1 MSRLNEFLEKRILVL
16 DGAMGTSLFARG
28 YADVPEKAVLEAED
42 IVFEIH
48 RSFLQAGSD
57 AIETNTFG
65 ANRVKLQ
72 KFGLSEK
79 IEEINLKAS
88 EIARRA
94 AGDSGFVF
102 GSIGP
107 TGLLAEPIGKESFD
121 YLYQIFKE
129 QAVLLARGG
138 VDAILLETFI
148 DIQEAKIAALAAIE
162 NTGLP
167 VFVTMTFNSDLKT
180 DVSASSPE
188 AVVGILEPL
197 NVQGVGANCS
207 LGPSN
212 FVEIARRMATVAE
225 KNTIFQ
231 PNAGLPRFEGGRT
244 FFDATPE
251 EYAKFA
257 EQAVDSGASIVGG
270 CCGSRPEH
278 IAALKETV
286 ESKTP
291 LKLKRRNYFYLCTPQ
306 NFFRYDLSGKDFLVI
321 GERINPSNRED
332 LKNDLS
338 NESFELVLKE
348 AKSQE
353 NAGADVLD
361 INVSIPLADE
371 KHLLSEVVRRL
382 AYSTSIPISIDTTD
396 PEALEAALKIYPG
409 RPIVNSVNANENS
422 LNTSL
427 SVASRFGAPIIALA
441 VTGRSVP
448 KSAEGKLEALEIIFK
463 EAERR
468 GYSVY
473 DILFDPG
480 VLPAATASAKETLKS
495 IKELRKKGLYTVI
508 GLSNVSTGLPDR
520 KVYNR
525 ALAVLAASYGLSA
538 AILDPLDS
546 ELVKLIKASRFV
558 VKLSTELLIEPNE
571 LTKEKVSKEIK
582 EASPED
588 DLYSCIVSGNK
599 ERAEKLVRLVLED
612 LKPYDVVFKII
623 SPAMEEVGTLFAE
636 KKIFLPQ
643 VLMSAETV
651 KKVFEIIKP
660 EIIKAGDAV
669 HKARVLLATVE
680 GDVHDIGKG
689 IVGAI
694 LEANG
699 YEVFDLGVDVKV
711 EEIINSV
718 ERFKPDVVGLSC
730 LMTTTLPSLEKS
742 VRELKKRFE
751 GLLVAIGGAIVSE
764 NVKNAYNAD
773 IYSKDAVGFAKI
785 LNEIFQGE

>member
-1 MSRLNEFLEKRILVL
+1 MSRLKEFLKKRILVL
-16 DGAMGTSLFARG
+16 DGAMGTSLFNIG
-28 YADVPEKAVLEAED
+28 YTDVPEKAVLEAED
-42 IVFEIH
+42 VVFEIH

-57 AIETNTFG
+57 AVQTNTFG

-72 KFGLSEK
+72 KLGLIEK

-88 EIARRA
+88 KIARRA
-94 AGDSGFVF
+94 TGDSGFVF

-107 TGLLAEPIGKESFD
+107 TGLLAEPIGTTSFD
-121 YLYQIFKE
+121 FLYQVFRE

-148 DIQEAKIAALAAIE
+148 DIQEARIAALAAIE
-162 NTGLP
+162 NTSLP

-180 DVSASSPE
+180 EVSASSPE

-212 FVEIARRMATVAE
+212 FVEIARRMATIAE

-231 PNAGLPRFEGGRT
+231 PNAGLPRIEGGST
-244 FFDATPE
+244 VFDATPE
-251 EYAKFA
+251 DYAYFA

-278 IAALKETV
+278 IAALREAIG
-286 ESKTP
+286 SKAP
-291 LKLKRRNYFYLCTPQ
+291 LKLKRRSYFYLCTPQ
-306 NFFRYDLSGKDFLVI
+306 DFFRYDLNGEDFLVI

-338 NESFELVLKE
+338 NESFELVLQE
-348 AKSQE
+348 AKAQE
-353 NAGADVLD
+353 NSGADVID
-361 INVSIPLADE
+361 INVSMPLADE

-382 AYSTSIPISIDTTD
+382 AYSISIPLSLDTAD
-396 PEALEAALKIYPG
+396 SDALEAALKIYPG
-409 RPIVNSVNANENS
+409 RPIVNSINANDNS
-422 LNTSL
+422 LNASL
-427 SVASRFGAPIIALA
+427 SVAARFGAPIIALA

-448 KSAEGKLEALEIIFK
+448 KDAEGKLKALEIILR
-463 EAERR
+463 EAEKK
-468 GYSVY
+468 GFSIY

-480 VLPAATASAKETLKS
+480 VLPAATASAKETLS
-495 IKELRKKGLYTVI
+495 AIQDLRKRGYYTVF
-508 GLSNVSTGLPDR
+508 GLSNISTGLPER
-520 KVYNR
+520 RLYNR

-538 AILDPLDS
+538 AIVDPFDS
-546 ELVKLIKASRFV
+546 ELLKLIKASRFIV
-558 VKLSTELLIEPNE
+558 RLSTELLVEQNKLEREKFSRKIRE
-571 LTKEKVSKEIK
+571 L
-582 EASPED
+582 SPED
-588 DLYSCIVSGNK
+588 ELYSCIISGNK
-599 ERAEKLVRLVLED
+599 ERAEKLVRLVLEN

-623 SPAMEEVGTLFAE
+623 SPAMEEIGTLFGE
-636 KKIFLPQ
+636 KKVFLPQ

-651 KKVFEIIKP
+651 RKVFEIIRP
-660 EIIKAGDAV
+660 EIIKGGNAA

-711 EEIINSV
+711 EDIVKAV
-718 ERFKPDVVGLSC
+718 ERYKPDVVGLSC

-742 VRELKKRFE
+742 VRELKKRFQ
-751 GLLVAIGGAIVSE
+751 GLLVAIGGAIVNE
-764 NVKNAYNAD
+764 EVKKAYNAD